1 MVHGKLFSFLLFG
14 YWNLVIGHYLVI
26 VSCILVIDL
35 VSSFVTFLC
44 VKTEKSKNKQFGQ
57 IRETIRENLEGPI
70 FSITLFEEE
79 PSKKSHPDRGPGW
92 LKRTRSCVIRLKRE
106 LQLQ

>member
-1 MVHGKLFSFLLFG
+1 MVHGKLFLFLLFG

-35 VSSFVTFLC
+35 DSFVTFLC
-44 VKTEKSKNKQFGQ
+44 IKTEKSKNKQFGQ

-79 PSKKSHPDRGPGW
+79 PSKKAIPTEGRDG
-92 LKRTRSCVIRLKRE
+92 LKE
-106 LQLQ
+106 LEVVLLG